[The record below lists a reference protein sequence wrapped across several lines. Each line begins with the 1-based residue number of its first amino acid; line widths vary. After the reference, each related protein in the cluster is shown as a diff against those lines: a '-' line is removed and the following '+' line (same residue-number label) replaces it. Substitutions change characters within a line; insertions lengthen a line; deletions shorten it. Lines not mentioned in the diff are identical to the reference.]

1 MSRSSP
7 ARNTIDTLTPT
18 PADKFA
24 FGLWTVGHV
33 GSDPFGGPTRPPI
46 AAADFVAKLAEIGA
60 WGVSFHDDDLIPFG
74 STGAERDAI
83 VARFARALD
92 EHGVVA
98 SMATTN
104 LFSHAVFKDGAF
116 TSNDPAVRRFAIQKV
131 MRNLDVAAELGAPI
145 YVFWGGREGV
155 ESHASKDPRDAF
167 SRFRE
172 ALNFLTG
179 YCKDRGYAIRFALEP
194 KPNEPRGDIFLP
206 TIGHALAFINTLD
219 DHDMVGL
226 NPEFAHETM
235 VGLSF
240 YHGVAQALWQDKLF
254 HIDLNDQRVGRYDQD
269 FRFGAESIK
278 DHFFLVR
285 LLESSGY
292 DGPRHFDARPY
303 RNETGDGI
311 WDFARGCMR
320 TYKALAQKARE
331 FDADPEVR
339 AALAD
344 AGVPELAVETVGVYG
359 PDGAARLK
367 DETFDLAALAG
378 KSSRNER
385 LDQLV
390 VDRILGL

>member
-1 MSRSSP
+1 MSD
-7 ARNTIDTLTPT
+7 ALAPT
-18 PADKFA
+18 AADKFA

-33 GSDPFGGPTRPPI
+33 GGDPFGGPTRTAIDPVDI
-46 AAADFVAKLAEIGA
+46 VAKLSEIGA

-74 STGAERDAI
+74 SSVAERDRI

-92 EHGVVA
+92 EHDVVA

-104 LFSHAVFKDGAF
+104 LFSHPVFKDGAF
-116 TSNDPAVRRFAIQKV
+116 TSNDPSVRRFAIQKV

-155 ESHASKDPRDAF
+155 ESHAAKHPADAF
-167 SRFRE
+167 SRLRE
-172 ALNFLTG
+172 AFNFLTG
-179 YCKDRGYAIRFALEP
+179 YCKDQGYAIRFALEP
-194 KPNEPRGDIFLP
+194 KPNEPRGDMFLP
-206 TIGHALAFINTLD
+206 TVGHALAFIATLD
-219 DHDMVGL
+219 DSEMVGL

-240 YHGVAQALWQDKLF
+240 YHGVAQALWHGKLF

-269 FRFGAESIK
+269 FRFGAEALK
-278 DHFFLVR
+278 DQFFLVR

-303 RNETGDGI
+303 RNETGDGV

-320 TYKALAQKARE
+320 TYKALAARADA
-331 FDADPEVR
+331 FDADEAVQE
-339 AALAD
+339 ALA
-344 AGVPELAVETVGVYG
+344 AASVPELALETVGAYSA
-359 PDGAARLK
+359 PSAARLHA
-367 DETFDLAALAG
+367 EEFDLPALAVR
-378 KSSRNER
+378 SFRNER

-390 VDRILGL
+390 IDHILNL